1 MISKMSA
8 TMVRAPMPTTCW
20 VAPLSGIIVDIFS
33 QFHAYNK
40 KRTREEM
47 ERTANLSLI
56 IAAIPP
62 LVAVGLIT
70 GISSP
75 ILATVDVALVLL
87 CPLVAAFLG
96 HWVLRQLKPGAKEQA
111 GHARM
116 KAIVGTA
123 CGYLEIF
130 LLFLVVALIPFHH
143 GNPMAANESSAVGSL
158 RSLAFAAKHYEEA
171 HPEEGIPT
179 DLKLLGSKPG
189 KLDELW
195 AVDTNLA
202 SGVKSGYR
210 FTLVTEGRANAGRI
224 QHYKI
229 YADPVEQDKTG
240 VRHFLVDETGVVRFS
255 LNQPADSNSE
265 ALQ

>member
-1 MISKMSA
+1 MQ
-8 TMVRAPMPTTCW
+8 RA
-20 VAPLSGIIVDIFS
+20 
-33 QFHAYNK
+33 
-40 KRTREEM
+40 
-47 ERTANLSLI
+47 ANLSLI
-56 IAAIPP
+56 FAAIPP

-70 GISSP
+70 EISRP
-75 ILATVDVALVLL
+75 IPLAVDVTLVLL
-87 CPLVAAFLG
+87 CPLIAAFLG
-96 HWVLRQLKPGAKEQA
+96 HWALWQLKGDVKEQA

-130 LLFLVVALIPFHH
+130 LLFLVVALIPFHR

-158 RSLAFAAKHYEEA
+158 RSLAFAARHYEET
-171 HPEEGIPT
+171 HPEEGFPT
-179 DLKLLGSKPG
+179 DLKLLGAKSG
-189 KLDELW
+189 KADELW

-210 FTLVTEGRANAGRI
+210 FTLVTEGRANDGRV

-255 LNQPADSNSE
+255 LNQPADSKSE
-265 ALQ
+265 ALH